1 MSKENLEKFL
11 NQVTDSKELQ
21 ARFGEEIET
30 EDLIALGA
38 ESGCKFTDEDLKVMG
53 ELREGLEIGGEVY
66 TLWGGT
72 WCRW

>member
-1 MSKENLEKFL
+1 MSKKNLEKFL
-11 NQVTDSKELQ
+11 NQVAGSKELQ

-38 ESGCKFTDEDLKVMG
+38 ECGCEFTDEDLKVMG

-66 TLWGGT
+66 TPWGGT